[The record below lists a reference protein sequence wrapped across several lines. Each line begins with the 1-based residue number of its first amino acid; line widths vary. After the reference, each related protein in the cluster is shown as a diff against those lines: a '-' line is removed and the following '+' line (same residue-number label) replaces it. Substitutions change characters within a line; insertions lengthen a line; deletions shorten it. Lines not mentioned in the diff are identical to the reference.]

1 MLIFRFLVRPTT
13 ACVYLH
19 PSIMPVAREI
29 VNAIAPASDSAEYIN
44 CLGVIP
50 WFEVQLN
57 LNNFKLKETRK
68 CVVKCDIFGVF
79 ITLTSKATEDYTI
92 QFINHR
98 GSDSCKREERR
109 NTM

>member
-29 VNAIAPASDSAEYIN
+29 VNAIAPASDSAKYID
-44 CLGVIP
+44 CLGVIT

-57 LNNFKLKETRK
+57 NLKETRK
-68 CVVKCDIFGVF
+68 CVVKCDIFGVL

-109 NTM
+109 NTV